1 MTQRKR
7 KNSNKL
13 TTNRELTD
21 MALTLHESADYIT
34 RTMIRANVNSYL
46 RDRLSRLTQR
56 LTKEAVGLGKDLEVP
71 NEEAFGTYESTKVIA
86 RQMGL
91 LT

>member
-7 KNSNKL
+7 KNANKL

-34 RTMIRANVNSYL
+34 RTMLRANINSYL

-56 LTKEAVGLGKDLEVP
+56 LTKEAIGLGKDLEIP
-71 NEEAFGTYESTKVIA
+71 NEKAFATYESTKLIA

-91 LT
+91 LS

>member
-34 RTMIRANVNSYL
+34 RTMLRANINSYF

-56 LTKEAVGLGKDLEVP
+56 LTKEAIGLGNDLEVP
-71 NEEAFGTYESTKVIA
+71 NEKAFASYESTKLIA

-91 LT
+91 LS

>member
-7 KNSNKL
+7 KNANKL

-34 RTMIRANVNSYL
+34 RTMMRANVNSYL

-56 LTKEAVGLGKDLEVP
+56 LTKEAIGLGNDLEVP
-71 NEEAFGTYESTKVIA
+71 NEKAFATYESTKLIA

-91 LT
+91 LE

>member
-7 KNSNKL
+7 KNANKL

-34 RTMIRANVNSYL
+34 RTMLRANVNSYL

-56 LTKEAVGLGKDLEVP
+56 LTKEAIGLGNDLEVP
-71 NEEAFGTYESTKVIA
+71 NEKAFATYESTKLIA
-86 RQMGL
+86 RQMAL
-91 LT
+91 LD

>member
-7 KNSNKL
+7 KNANKL
-13 TTNRELTD
+13 KTNRELTD

-34 RTMIRANVNSYL
+34 RTMLRANVNSYL

-56 LTKEAVGLGKDLEVP
+56 LTKEAIGLGIDLEVP
-71 NEEAFGTYESTKVIA
+71 NEKAFTTYESTKVIA

-91 LT
+91 IN

>member
-7 KNSNKL
+7 KNANKL
-13 TTNRELTD
+13 TTNKELTD

-34 RTMIRANVNSYL
+34 RTMLRANISSYM

-56 LTKEAVGLGKDLEVP
+56 LTKEAISLGKDLEVP
-71 NEEAFGTYESTKVIA
+71 NENAFTSYESTKLIA

-91 LT
+91 LS